1 MLFSQIVEGN
11 RARYTL
17 FLYHRLLTNKHLSIS
32 LTAVKEAQSA
42 SVAGPVFFIHHN
54 CDLDIPHELIG
65 LAKDAGRDVVKLQS
79 AAWRSFIRI
88 SSCRLRAKVHGA
100 RPNGVKS

>member
-11 RARYTL
+11 RARYSL

-42 SVAGPVFFIHHN
+42 SVADPVFFINHN
-54 CDLDIPHELIG
+54 GDLNVPHQLIG
-65 LAKDAGRDVVKLQS
+65 LAKDAGRDVVKLQKCSVEIVYTDKLLPSPCIS
-79 AAWRSFIRI
+79 AWGSPQR
-88 SSCRLRAKVHGA
+88 G
-100 RPNGVKS
+100 